1 MHFFNMNIETYDCI
15 IEVLANENLQRNT
28 IRAPREI
35 IEHQFFSLVNQAAKS
50 PTPVRVGLYRTERI
64 FSEFEDNKH
73 VERLLSIIFANN
85 LWVSSHEEYFN

>member
-1 MHFFNMNIETYDCI
+1 MQFFNMNIETYDCT
-15 IEVLANENLQRNT
+15 IEVLVNENLQRNT

-64 FSEFEDNKH
+64 FSEFEDKH

-85 LWVSSHEEYFN
+85 LWVSSHEEDFN